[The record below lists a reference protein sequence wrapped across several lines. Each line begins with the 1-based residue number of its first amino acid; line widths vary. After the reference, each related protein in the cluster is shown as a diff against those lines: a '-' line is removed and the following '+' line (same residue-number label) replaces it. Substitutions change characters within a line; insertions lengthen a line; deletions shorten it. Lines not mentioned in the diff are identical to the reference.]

1 VTLPRGWPARLALAG
16 LAYLVVALLAAPPA
30 GSSAALNVRLLVGAL
45 FALPLLVLIGAGL
58 RGAARWGTWVALVMI
73 PYVTFSVGA
82 WLVTP
87 AARLPGIV
95 FATVASTVF
104 FAGILAAR
112 RPLSR

>member
-1 VTLPRGWPARLALAG
+1 VTLPRGWPARFALAG
-16 LAYLVVALLAAPPA
+16 LVYLVVALLAAPPA
-30 GSSAALNVRLLVGAL
+30 GSSAPLAIRLLVGIL
-45 FALPLLVLIGAGL
+45 FALPLLVLLAAAL
-58 RGAARWGTWVALVMI
+58 RGTARWGTWVALVMI

-112 RPLSR
+112 QPLNR